1 MTVMKN
7 IRHFIWDFD
16 GTLFDTY
23 PVIIENLN
31 LALAEFGH
39 RCDPVEA
46 MGLMLRRII
55 TAQRHYAAVF
65 GIDLQALVDGY
76 EHYHRRANEQLRAEP
91 MAGVREVLEAISA
104 SGRHSYIFSHRK
116 PEETTLYLEKY
127 GLSGCFRE
135 IIGPGSEGFAEKP
148 APDSVRYLMEKYGVR
163 AEQTLMVGDRD
174 CDLGSARNAGIQTAH
189 LVCAAVPETLEC
201 TWRLEDFKQMLE
213 LL

>member
-1 MTVMKN
+1 MKN

-39 RCDPVEA
+39 SCDPVEA
-46 MGLMLRRII
+46 MGLMLRRIA
-55 TAQRHYAAVF
+55 TAQRHYATAF

-76 EHYHRRANEQLRAEP
+76 EYHHRQANEQLRAEP
-91 MAGVREVLEAISA
+91 MAGIREVLEAIRS

-116 PEETTLYLEKY
+116 PAETVLYLEKY
-127 GLSGCFRE
+127 GLSQYFRD

-148 APDSVRYLMEKYGVR
+148 APDAVLYLMRKYGMTP
-163 AEQTLMVGDRD
+163 EQTLMVGDRD
-174 CDLGSARNAGIQTAH
+174 CDLGSARNAGIKTAH
-189 LVCAAVPETLEC
+189 LVCPVVPEDLNC
-201 TWRLEDFKQMLE
+201 DWRLTGFEQMREML
-213 LL
+213 